1 MNSYLPRPSLIDVDE
16 AAALLSVS
24 PRTVLGWIAE
34 DALPYVESP
43 EPPHY
48 RLPLHGL
55 VRSLPE
61 LYDLPTEFREADD
74 VVTYAAASA
83 QPRVTRALT
92 TVAAS
97 TLHVAERAPGASVVR
112 RRARALQHYS
122 NY

>member
-1 MNSYLPRPSLIDVDE
+1 MNRHLPHPCLIDVDE

-24 PRTVLGWIAE
+24 PTTVLGWIAE
-34 DALPYVESP
+34 DALPYVESTVA
-43 EPPHY
+43 PHY

-74 VVTYAAASA
+74 VVSYAKAHA
-83 QPRVTRALT
+83 QPLVTRALT
-92 TVAAS
+92 SVAAG

-122 NY
+122 HY